1 MKDLLT
7 DPRFQGIEVFQ
18 NKAWFSSPTMHGEEQ
33 HWVDDAILPAQYD
46 ETEEW
51 VKEYIEQFGTEPSF
65 F

>member
-1 MKDLLT
+1 M
-7 DPRFQGIEVFQ
+7 
-18 NKAWFSSPTMHGEEQ
+18 EELEQ
-33 HWVDDAILPAQYD
+33 AKVQEENPIPPAQYD

>member
-1 MKDLLT
+1 MNQKEF
-7 DPRFQGIEVFQ
+7 PI
-18 NKAWFSSPTMHGEEQ
+18 P
-33 HWVDDAILPAQYD
+33 PAQYD